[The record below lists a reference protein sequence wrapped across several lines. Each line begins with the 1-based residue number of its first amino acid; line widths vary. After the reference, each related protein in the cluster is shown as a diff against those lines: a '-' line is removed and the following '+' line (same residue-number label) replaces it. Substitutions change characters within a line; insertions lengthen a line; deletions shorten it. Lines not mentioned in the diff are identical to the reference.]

1 MKSMSLEE
9 FLKMLKEDNS
19 SSIEEFMQK
28 LSDKAETKE
37 KAAKAKKEAE
47 LKKLK
52 QNLHE
57 TIDAIETEKE
67 LQYFCWQMGTV
78 VFAYFKEKVLGDDE

>member
-19 SSIEEFMQK
+19 SNCEEFMQK
-28 LSDKAETKE
+28 LLDKAETKE
-37 KAAKAKKEAE
+37 DEE

-52 QNLHE
+52 RIKQNLHK
-57 TIDAIETEKE
+57 TIDAIETKKE
-67 LQYFCWQMGTV
+67 LQYFCWEMGTI
-78 VFAYFKEKVLGDDE
+78 VFTYFKEKVIGDDE